1 MKQITL
7 KEASAISGYS
17 ADYIGQLIRAGKLEG
32 QQVFSN
38 VSWVTTEEAVRAYVE
53 KSKKGQVEAPP
64 FIERMKERI
73 SSSEGLT
80 LVFTIVSYTA
90 IAILGLFI
98 VLLISIISIT
108 IDHRVERAYVESIQ
122 HVQ

>member
-1 MKQITL
+1 MKDITL
-7 KEASAISGYS
+7 KEAAAISGYS

-32 QQVFSN
+32 KQVFSN
-38 VSWVTTEEAVRAYVE
+38 ISWVTTEEAVRAYMD
-53 KSKKGQVEAPP
+53 KSNKGLNEPAPLM
-64 FIERMKERI
+64 ERMREKI

-80 LVFTIVSYTA
+80 QVFTIVSFTA
-90 IAILGLFI
+90 IGILGLFV

-108 IDHRVERAYVESIQ
+108 IDHRVERSYVESIQ